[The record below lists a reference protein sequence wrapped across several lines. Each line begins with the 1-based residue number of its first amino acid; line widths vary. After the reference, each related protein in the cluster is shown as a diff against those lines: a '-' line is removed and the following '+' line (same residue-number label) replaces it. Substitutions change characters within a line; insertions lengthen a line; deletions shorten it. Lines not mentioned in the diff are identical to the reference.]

1 MRSLFRDPALFDQA
15 VTHRS
20 WAVEHGVGDDNER
33 LEFLGDAVLQICVTR
48 LLYERHPQ
56 AREGELSQ
64 TRARVV
70 NTRQLAQVARDLG
83 IAKDVRLGRGEEVG
97 GGRDRDRLLAGV
109 YEAVLGALYLDS
121 GIDAAFVNVASW
133 IDRATP
139 VPTEGAKN
147 QLQEWAQGKKK
158 TTPVYDVEH
167 SEGPPHAP
175 RFVVVV
181 KIDGEIVGR
190 GEGRSKQLASHA
202 AAADALTRI
211 TL

>member
-1 MRSLFRDPALFDQA
+1 MRELFKNQALFDQA
-15 VTHRS
+15 VTHRT
-20 WAVEHGVGDDNER
+20 WAVERGGEDNER

-48 LLYERHPQ
+48 LLYERHPN

-83 IAKDVRLGRGEEVG
+83 LAQAIRLGRGEETG

-109 YEAVLGALYLDS
+109 YEAVLGALFLDA
-121 GIDAAFVNVASW
+121 GLDAAFANVSSW
-133 IDRATP
+133 IDRATTA
-139 VPTEGAKN
+139 PTEGAKN
-147 QLQEWAQGKKK
+147 QLQEWAQGRKKA
-158 TTPVYDVEH
+158 TPVYEVEQ

-181 KIDGEIVGR
+181 RIDGEVMGR
-190 GEGRSKQLASHA
+190 GEGRSKHLASHA
-202 AAADALTRI
+202 AAADALSRI
-211 TL
+211 SS

>member
-1 MRSLFRDPALFDQA
+1 MRELFRDPALFDQA
-15 VTHRS
+15 VTHRT
-20 WAVEHGVGDDNER
+20 WAVERGGEDNER

-48 LLYERHPQ
+48 LLYERHPS

-83 IAKDVRLGRGEEVG
+83 LAQEIRLGRGEETG

-109 YEAVLGALYLDS
+109 YEAVLGALYLDA
-121 GIDAAFVNVASW
+121 GLDAAFANVSSW
-133 IDRATP
+133 IDRATT

-147 QLQEWAQGKKK
+147 QLQEWAQGRKKS
-158 TTPVYDVEH
+158 TPVYEVEH
-167 SEGPPHAP
+167 REGPSHAP

-181 KIDGEIVGR
+181 RIDGEVVGR

-202 AAADALTRI
+202 AAADALSRI
-211 TL
+211 SS

>member
-1 MRSLFRDPALFDQA
+1 MRELFRDASLFDQA
-15 VTHRS
+15 VTHRT
-20 WAVEHGVGDDNER
+20 WAVEQGSEDNER

-48 LLYERHPQ
+48 LLYERHPN

-83 IAKDVRLGRGEEVG
+83 LPSEIRLGRGEELG

-109 YEAVLGALYLDS
+109 YEAVLGALYLDA
-121 GIDAAFVNVASW
+121 GLDAAFANVASW
-133 IDRATP
+133 IDRATTA
-139 VPTEGAKN
+139 PTEGAKN
-147 QLQEWAQGKKK
+147 QLQEWAQGRTKA
-158 TTPVYDVEH
+158 TPVYEVEH
-167 SEGPPHAP
+167 SEGPSHAP

-211 TL
+211 SP